1 MAVGCVILTWLDH
14 AVSHFQAAF
23 QHSWPTVSFLFAP
36 LQHRLELVST
46 CGLATYL
53 SIQLFFFF
61 WDSHLSILD
70 IYLYKLASVK
80 HLIMIL

>member
-14 AVSHFQAAF
+14 PVSHFQAAF
-23 QHSWPTVSFLFAP
+23 QHSWPTVSFLDHCSIDWSWF
-36 LQHRLELVST
+36 RLV
-46 CGLATYL
+46 GLPHIYL
-53 SIQLFFFF
+53 FNFFFFF

>member
-14 AVSHFQAAF
+14 PVSHFQAAF

-36 LQHRLELVST
+36 LQHPLELVST
-46 CGLATYL
+46 CGLPHIYL
-53 SIQLFFFF
+53 FNFFFF